1 MKVKQHKN
9 SLKKPEGGGAV
20 KVSQAEPLLGF
31 FYGLI
36 LVGYSLIAV
45 MTPDFFA
52 FDSNG
57 PKFYSLSILN
67 LVAFGV
73 ILIGNRVKPQPD
85 FYFSFFRT
93 RVGFVYTLFLLV
105 ALLSFFKAFNI
116 LESIINFSKL
126 FTIFSA
132 ALIIAAILRKDKRYL
147 YVILVTLSLL
157 LIFDSLTVFYQIGIK
172 KMTFWDVKSV
182 YANKN
187 ILSSAIFVKMSLVLW
202 LMTFGKGWM
211 KALGALTLLIAFV
224 AILFMKTRSFYI
236 GSFFLIITYGLFM
249 IIRFYKNSSKL
260 KAILFTIS
268 IPVTVIVVF
277 LSFSM
282 VMKYINPES
291 GMGLKSGYLAVVE
304 RLMTLSQEKAGMRIQ
319 AMQNSVKLIRANPI
333 LGVGTGNWKIEVLK
347 YEGPTTAAYIY
358 MYKTHND
365 FLETTTETGII
376 GGALYLGLFIL
387 VMANFIRAFFRAK
400 KGEEESYK
408 WLFLP
413 AFGLFCYSF
422 DALFNFPADRPEI
435 ASLFALF
442 VGAGIAFSPQSSF
455 VTRISSLVIGYWS
468 LIIRHSSFVTRHSS
482 FVIGSAELRFAPVRH
497 SSFVK
502 GLVTLFF
509 FLMLLSTWIFYLNFE
524 SLKLQA
530 TAYFELSKG
539 PLVTKSESF
548 MKGFPAI
555 PNLNVQGEPIAVTKA
570 RYLEAEGKYQEVLDL
585 LKRDHSSPYDS
596 RPEFYIAMAYAK
608 LGQPDSALVYA
619 KKAYALKPYFSGS
632 VSVMST
638 AYEANGDPG
647 QAMKVLDDFI
657 QLNTKDGQAIPGFI
671 YTQKD
676 LLQKQNS
683 ALSLGTKSKQF
694 QDSFKNAMASF
705 GRKDYNKAITLF
717 SEAITLDP
725 SVAQAYEYR
734 AFCYFYLNNYP
745 LSLKDIEKAIA
756 LDPTKPGDFN
766 LRGVNQ
772 HLLGNDPAACIDF
785 QKAMGMGDKD
795 AGNNYEKFCKKVTR

>member
-1 MKVKQHKN
+1 V
-9 SLKKPEGGGAV
+9 GGGAV

-31 FYGLI
+31 FYGLV
-36 LVGYSLIAV
+36 LLGYSYVAV
-45 MTPDFFA
+45 LMPAWYA

-57 PKFYSLSILN
+57 PKFYALSILN
-67 LVAFGV
+67 LVAFAI

-93 RVGFVYTLFLLV
+93 RVGFVYTLFLFV

-116 LESIINFSKL
+116 FESIVNFSKL

-132 ALIIAAILRKDKRYL
+132 AWIVSAILRKDKRFL
-147 YVILVTLSLL
+147 YVILFALALL
-157 LIFDSLTVFYQIGIK
+157 LVFDSVTVLYYKHLGK
-172 KMTFWDVKSV
+172 YMSDVIFIYS
-182 YANKN
+182 NKN
-187 ILSSAIFVKMSLVLW
+187 IQASALFVKLAVVLC
-202 LMTFGKGWM
+202 LLSFGKGWM
-211 KALGALTLLIAFV
+211 KVLGGITLLLAFI
-224 AILFMKTRSFYI
+224 AILFMSTRSFYI
-236 GSFFLIITYGLFM
+236 GSFFLVISYGLFM
-249 IIRFYKNSSKL
+249 INRFFKNNSKI
-260 KAILFTIS
+260 KAILFTIA
-268 IPVTVIVVF
+268 IPLTVILVF
-277 LSFSM
+277 ILFSLAMTRLS
-282 VMKYINPES
+282 PES
-291 GMGLKSGYLAVVE
+291 GFGLKSEYTAVVE
-304 RLMTLSQEKAGMRIQ
+304 RLKTLSQEKAGLRAQ
-319 AMQNSVKLIRANPI
+319 ALQNSVKLIRANPI

-347 YEGPTTAAYIY
+347 YEGPTTPAYIY
-358 MYKTHND
+358 MYKNHND
-365 FLETTTETGII
+365 FLETTAETGII
-376 GGALYLGLFIL
+376 GGVLFLGIFIL
-387 VMANFIRAFFRAK
+387 VVANFIRAFFRAK

-435 ASLFALF
+435 ASLFAIF
-442 VGAGIAFSPQSSF
+442 VGAVIAFSPPSSF
-455 VTRISSLVIGYWS
+455 VTRISSLVIGHW
-468 LIIRHSSFVTRHSS
+468 SFVTRHSS
-482 FVIGSAELRFAPVRH
+482 
-497 SSFVK
+497 
-502 GLVTLFF
+502 LVTRKKARVTLIVTLLT
-509 FLMLLSTWIFYLNFE
+509 LMLISAWILYLNFV
-524 SLKLQA
+524 SLRLQA
-530 TAYFELSKG
+530 LAYFELSKG
-539 PLVTKSESF
+539 PLVTKSEYF
-548 MKGFPAI
+548 MMGFPAI

-570 RYLEAEGKYQEVLDL
+570 RYLEAEGKYPEVIEL
-585 LKRDHSSPYDS
+585 LKKDHSSPYDS

-608 LGQPDSALVYA
+608 LGQPDSALLYA
-619 KKAYALKPYFSGS
+619 KKANALKPYFSGS

-657 QLNTKDGQAIPGFI
+657 QLNTKDGQTIPGFI

-694 QDSFKNAMASF
+694 QDNFKNAMASF
-705 GRKDYNKAITLF
+705 SRKDYNKAITYF
-717 SEAITLDP
+717 SEAVRLDP
-725 SVAQAYEYR
+725 TVVQAYEYR

-766 LRGVNQ
+766 LRGVNL

-795 AGNNYEKFCKKVTR
+795 AGNNYEKFCKKR